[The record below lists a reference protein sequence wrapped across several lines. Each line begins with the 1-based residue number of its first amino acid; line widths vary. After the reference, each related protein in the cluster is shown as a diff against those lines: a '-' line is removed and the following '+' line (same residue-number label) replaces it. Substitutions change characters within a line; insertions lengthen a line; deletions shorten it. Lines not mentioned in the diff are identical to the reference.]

1 MQHNSINH
9 NYRGW
14 SDSPGIFTW
23 EPVRKRSSSQIRHGP
38 FRTGSTLGSECM
50 CEKGSTV

>member
-1 MQHNSINH
+1 MHHNTINH

-23 EPVRKRSSSQIRHGP
+23 EPVRKRFGSQIRHTEYG
-38 FRTGSTLGSECM
+38 RVVKESESGSQCM
-50 CEKGSTV
+50 